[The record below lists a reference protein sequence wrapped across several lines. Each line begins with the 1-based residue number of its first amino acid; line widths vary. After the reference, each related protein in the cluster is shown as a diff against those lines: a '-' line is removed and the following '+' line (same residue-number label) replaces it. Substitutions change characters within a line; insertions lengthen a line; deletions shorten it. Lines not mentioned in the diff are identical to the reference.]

1 MMKLSKS
8 PATSGHWEES
18 MATQDK
24 DKWEG
29 RGKEAGG
36 KVKETAGKVTGDK
49 NLEAD
54 GKGDQGKGK
63 VQETFGKV
71 KEKVKD
77 ATS

>member
-1 MMKLSKS
+1 MSAVTKQADDGASKDTRDKR
-8 PATSGHWEES
+8 AREDT

-29 RGKEAGG
+29 REKEAGG

-54 GKGDQGKGK
+54 GKGDPGKGK
-63 VQETFGKV
+63 VRRPS
-71 KEKVKD
+71 
-77 ATS
+77 AR